1 MPAQDRVRRH
11 DRGHSPQEPSAQ
23 PMPLRREPAALVV
36 RQSEALALQ
45 LLSENVVLLYE
56 VLDEV
61 LLVAVNPSG
70 ERHEQQLYA

>member
-1 MPAQDRVRRH
+1 
-11 DRGHSPQEPSAQ
+11 
-23 PMPLRREPAALVV
+23 MPLRREPAALVV

-70 ERHEQQLYA
+70 ERHEQQPYA